1 MEARTMKR
9 LFRALLLGASASAF
23 AAAVSAAPASG
34 ADAALIQHGEYLAR
48 AGDCMACHTAK
59 GGKPFAGGVPLA
71 TPIGTIYSTNITP
84 DAKTGIGGYTY
95 DDFDRALRHGVAKAG
110 YTLYPAMPYPSYA
123 KIRPDDVRALYA
135 YFMHGVAPVDSPARQ
150 NGIPWP
156 LSIRW
161 PLGVWRSVFAPA
173 VASDVAASPAD
184 NEMLARGRYLVEGLG
199 HCGACHTARGV
210 MLQEKALTD
219 GGGPAF
225 LNGGTVEQWFANDLR
240 SDDAEGLGAWSTADI
255 AQFLKSGRNAHSAAF
270 GGMRDVVVDSTQ
282 YLSDDDLTAIATYLK
297 SLAPAAPAAQALAY
311 SNATAGALRAGHPA
325 TLGARLFIDNCAA
338 CHRTDGK
345 GYAEVFPS
353 LALSSTVNAA
363 DPVSLIHIVLD
374 GSTMPGTA
382 SAPTQFTMPGFAQRL
397 SDEQVAEV
405 VTFIRS
411 AWGNRA
417 PSVSADDVRKARGT
431 VTAAK

>member
-1 MEARTMKR
+1 MKR
-9 LFRALLLGASASAF
+9 FFRAFLMGASTAVAATSVF
-23 AAAVSAAPASG
+23 AAAAAPS
-34 ADAALIQHGEYLAR
+34 ADAALIQRGEYLAR

-71 TPIGTIYSTNITP
+71 TPIGTVYSTNITP
-84 DAKTGIGGYTY
+84 DAKTGIGDYTY

-123 KIRPDDVRALYA
+123 KVRPDDVKALYA
-135 YFMHGVAPVDSPARQ
+135 YFMHGVAPVDAPAKQ

-156 LSIRW
+156 LSMRW
-161 PLGVWRSVFAPA
+161 PLGIWRSVFAPA
-173 VASDVAASPAD
+173 VATDVAASPAD
-184 NEMLARGRYLVEGLG
+184 DAMLARGRYLVEGLG
-199 HCGACHTARGV
+199 HCGACHTARGA

-219 GGGPAF
+219 GDGPAF

-240 SDDAEGLGAWSTADI
+240 SDDAAGLGAWSTADI
-255 AQFLKSGRNAHSAAF
+255 VEFLKSGRNAHSAAF
-270 GGMRDVVVDSTQ
+270 GGMREVVADSTQ
-282 YLSDDDLTAIATYLK
+282 YLSDGDLTAIATYLK
-297 SLAPAAPAAQALAY
+297 SLAPAKPGTPALAY
-311 SNATAGALRAGHPA
+311 SNATADLLRAGHPP
-325 TLGARLFIDNCAA
+325 TNGARLFLDNCAA
-338 CHRTDGK
+338 CHRSDGN
-345 GYAEVFPS
+345 GYAAVFPS
-353 LALSSTVNAA
+353 LALSPTVNAA
-363 DPVSLIHIVLD
+363 DPVSLIHLVLD

-417 PSVSADDVRKARGT
+417 PSVSADDVRKVRGSVSAAR
-431 VTAAK
+431 